1 MTAIIPGA
9 GRYLLDAKI
18 FDYLDI
24 GNFQGYFETLC
35 AFNGR

>member
-1 MTAIIPGA
+1 MTAIIPVA
-9 GRYLLDAKI
+9 GRCRLDAKI

-24 GNFQGYFETLC
+24 GNPQGYFETLC